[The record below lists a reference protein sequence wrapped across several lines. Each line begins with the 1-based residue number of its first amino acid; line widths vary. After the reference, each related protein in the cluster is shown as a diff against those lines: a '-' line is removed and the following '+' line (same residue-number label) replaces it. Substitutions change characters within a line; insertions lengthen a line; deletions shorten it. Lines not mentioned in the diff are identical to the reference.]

1 MRMKDSLMKIAVK
14 VHDVVALAKRFELAP
29 AEAWREVVEHMR
41 ESVVATLEQVMN
53 AELELFLGQ
62 QPKGSNKRNGFTTR
76 TYAVKGLG
84 AVRVR
89 VPRDRAGKFETK
101 VVPPNRHYDEAT
113 ERDLALLHLAGLS
126 TRMLSHVSGRVLGIR
141 VSPQEVSNALKTIV
155 PAAKKF
161 LERPLGGRRWQ
172 YLYVDGTNFHVRRG
186 TVALEPTLVVIGV
199 DELGH
204 KSVLSMVQGD
214 KDSRGAWEMV
224 FSDLKERGLDSSAVL
239 LGIMDG
245 LPGLGTAFTEAF
257 PRAQLARC
265 WVHKARNVFP
275 RVPKRFQA
283 EFKVGWDAVQYAES
297 GETARA
303 AFKAM
308 KERWKGIADDA
319 ITCFERDIEALLA
332 HYSFPREH
340 WEAIRTT
347 NPIERVNKE
356 FKRRSKA
363 MDSMGAD
370 GLKALLAFTAMRL
383 EFGWSTTAITSNK
396 LTHLQYRERLEERRT
411 EAMRSLLN

>member
-1 MRMKDSLMKIAVK
+1 MKMKDSLMKIALK
-14 VHDVVALAKRFELAP
+14 VQDVVALAKRFEAAP
-29 AEAWREVVEHMR
+29 VDAWREVVEQAR
-41 ESVVATLEQVMN
+41 DAVIATLEQVMN

-62 QPKGSNKRNGFTTR
+62 EPKGANKRNGFTTR

-84 AVRVR
+84 ALRVR
-89 VPRDRAGKFETK
+89 VPRDRAGKFESK
-101 VVPPNRHYDEAT
+101 VVPPSRHYDEAT

-126 TRMLSHVSGRVLGIR
+126 TRMLSQVSGRVLGIR
-141 VSPQEVSNALKTIV
+141 VSAQEVSNALKTIV

-161 LERPLGGRRWQ
+161 LERPLGGRRWH
-172 YLYVDGTNFHVRRG
+172 YLYVDGTNFHIRRG
-186 TVALEPTLVVIGV
+186 TVAREPTLVVIGV

-224 FSDLKERGLDSSAVL
+224 FADLKDRGLDSSAVQ

-245 LPGLGTAFTEAF
+245 LPGLPTAFLAAF
-257 PRAQLARC
+257 PNARVARC
-265 WVHKARNVFP
+265 WVHKARNVFT
-275 RVPKRFQA
+275 RVPKRFQS
-283 EFKVGWDAVQYAES
+283 EFKVGWDAVQYAQGGSE
-297 GETARA
+297 ARA

-308 KERWKGIADDA
+308 QERWKGLADDA
-319 ITCFERDIEALLA
+319 LASFDRDIEMLLV
-332 HYSFPREH
+332 HYEFPKEH
-340 WEAIRTT
+340 WEALRTT

-370 GLKALLAFTAMRL
+370 GLKALLAFTALRL
-383 EFGWSTTAITSNK
+383 EFGWSTTAINSNK
-396 LTHLQYRERLEERRT
+396 LTHLQYRARLEERRA
-411 EAMRSLLN
+411 EAMRTLLN